1 MYFHPPSL
9 SLSLPPSLSPQ
20 LFNVVVDTEETG
32 KQLLQRGKLKRRYT
46 IIPLNKIASRSISGE
61 AVKRAQALVNNI
73 KIIIKL
79 LITWYTYN
87 IAMDVLCVHW

>member
-1 MYFHPPSL
+1 MPPPLSLSLSL
-9 SLSLPPSLSPQ
+9 SLSLPLPLSLPFSLLPQ

-61 AVKRAQALVNNI
+61 AVKRAQALVSDTFNG
-73 KIIIKL
+73 
-79 LITWYTYN
+79 
-87 IAMDVLCVHW
+87 IANLSHTK